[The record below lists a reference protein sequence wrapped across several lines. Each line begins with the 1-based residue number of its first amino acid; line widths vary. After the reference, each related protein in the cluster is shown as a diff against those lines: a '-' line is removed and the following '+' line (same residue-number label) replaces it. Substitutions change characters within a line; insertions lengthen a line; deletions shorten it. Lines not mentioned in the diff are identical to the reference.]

1 MLERLF
7 RKQDSPSSSLGPAG
21 EDKPG
26 PANLKYRPTL
36 SGYSFIFVYKLA
48 PAGGGQ
54 GSVWP

>member
-54 GSVWP
+54 GSV